1 MYKRYDL
8 DVFYSDVP
16 IYSASFSSLNHIT
29 KFACG
34 FDTNVCVLMATD
46 TLLEKS
52 LPIEQMCNEF
62 RSDINGI

>member
-1 MYKRYDL
+1 MFKRYDL

-16 IYSASFSSLNHIT
+16 IYSASFSSINNLV

-34 FDTNVCVLMATD
+34 FDYNICVLLAID
-46 TLLEKS
+46 TLTERS
-52 LPIEQMCNEF
+52 LPIEQLCNDF